1 MLGSLAVFVEE
12 GHHVDAGPHH
22 EDHKEEIS
30 NHHDIQKCHCIVVL
44 QLVGLTVYRII
55 PKTSNCEIVPCP
67 YSFND
72 VDIDEQV
79 GDPEEKER
87 GVNAHREFR
96 SKPRPLR
103 IKRIDGDSLEH
114 TQESGSTDGKTP
126 GHPIYVQS
134 YLTANIIQKISFSK
148 GWHDIWYQLEQD
160 SQNIDQG
167 QVYEY
172 DINGLFQA
180 RLS

>member
-72 VDIDEQV
+72 VRASSMI
-79 GDPEEKER
+79 
-87 GVNAHREFR
+87 
-96 SKPRPLR
+96 
-103 IKRIDGDSLEH
+103 
-114 TQESGSTDGKTP
+114 
-126 GHPIYVQS
+126 
-134 YLTANIIQKISFSK
+134 
-148 GWHDIWYQLEQD
+148 
-160 SQNIDQG
+160 
-167 QVYEY
+167 
-172 DINGLFQA
+172 
-180 RLS
+180 

>member
-72 VDIDEQV
+72 VDIDVHLPLFPFLLGHQL
-79 GDPEEKER
+79 
-87 GVNAHREFR
+87 AHLY
-96 SKPRPLR
+96 P
-103 IKRIDGDSLEH
+103 H
-114 TQESGSTDGKTP
+114 
-126 GHPIYVQS
+126 H
-134 YLTANIIQKISFSK
+134 
-148 GWHDIWYQLEQD
+148 
-160 SQNIDQG
+160 
-167 QVYEY
+167 
-172 DINGLFQA
+172 
-180 RLS
+180 